1 MKYEGFV
8 SNSENDQIVEKI
20 FMIFGFSMLTLVVYG
35 ALLWA
40 YYTTD
45 RNQYMFI
52 SMFSLFVIFYAIIII
67 SIVVINKNN
76 YDTLSYTLL
85 FGITIFAIFT
95 AFFIG
100 VFFILKSF
108 NLISSAAYATSA
120 SSASYASPSAMAS
133 VRMNPYAQQGISN
146 NQSLFRR
153 EV

>member
-20 FMIFGFSMLTLVVYG
+20 FTIFGFSMLTLVVYG

-40 YYTTD
+40 YYSSD

-52 SMFSLFVIFYAIIII
+52 SMFSLFVIFYAVIII

-76 YDTLSYTLL
+76 YDALSYTLL

-108 NLISSAAYATSA
+108 NLISSASSA
-120 SSASYASPSAMAS
+120 SSASPSAMAS
-133 VRMNPYAQQGISN
+133 VRMNPYGQGISN
-146 NQSLFRR
+146 NQSIFRR
-153 EV
+153 EA

>member
-20 FMIFGFSMLTLVVYG
+20 FTIFGFSMLTLVVYG

-40 YYTTD
+40 YYSSD

-52 SMFSLFVIFYAIIII
+52 SMFSLFVIFYAVIII

-76 YDTLSYTLL
+76 YDALSYTLL

-108 NLISSAAYATSA
+108 NLISSA
-120 SSASYASPSAMAS
+120 SSASPSAMAS
-133 VRMNPYAQQGISN
+133 VRMNPYGQGISN
-146 NQSLFRR
+146 NQSIFRR
-153 EV
+153 EA